1 MKLDQLEHGRRDI
14 LDVVPDGDVPANWAV
29 GMEVTL
35 EPRGSNAVLAEGGD
49 VVVVSAAG
57 PAEDV
62 LRRLLAQQLP
72 RIVQLADVTT
82 SHLRLQVNT
91 FAHALPLDL
100 TLAVDDA
107 LVEKARRIHKNL
119 KGAGHCL
126 SWLTDQC
133 IIQGKTQHCLLSAGR
148 NADLGE
154 HFVIHGRNVRAQV
167 KAVQGDAGPT
177 WKVVRLTR
185 GKANPERHVLQLAE
199 GTFKFVD
206 ATEATRIR
214 VEQRAAMET
223 LRAAA
228 DSFMNL
234 WTRYGE
240 IEGEHI
246 LRRARQVGAL
256 AYERFDRL
264 EDGLVEF
271 HLARAEDRR
280 ERVAELGTDDALD
293 VSDAP
298 SAIVTNTSL
307 SWREAIEAH
316 RSNPRTPLL
325 ASVVAASDGII
336 VLRPNESG
344 AFHPPEQG
352 VLSLSLL
359 GDATRLD
366 RRDKARDRV
375 WGADARMPQ
384 LAMLLERQ
392 PLSSKASSGWTLP
405 RVVRE
410 RVFPTHP
417 PTSQQL
423 RAIQLA
429 METPDAVVVQGPPG
443 TGKTTIIRAVV
454 ECLNLQKG
462 DAAAGQ
468 ILVTGFQHVAVE
480 NAIGRMQVNGLP
492 PIKLGQRGAGLGLVE
507 VDQRIEGWRLERLS
521 HLRQRLVDAPD
532 DLRWKDINRLV
543 RSYTLAPT
551 TPRWTVALLGAVA
564 DAAAGLIPP
573 SILDEVLELRDLI
586 NEEIADD
593 VRAAA
598 DLDLQRIVRAL
609 RSDPTSW
616 ADDGKEN
623 AIRLLSADRRREV
636 LQDQER
642 RLLRTLCTTSSPTE
656 EQFRELEGVRRSR
669 LLEITRRLAL
679 RDANR
684 PAIRADV
691 AALLLRVRDEAELAT
706 RPIRQG
712 PDAVVREYAA
722 ELANDAAAVRRA
734 VLAYTPVYAATCQQA
749 AGRQAGIA
757 KADDLQ
763 YETVVVDEAARA
775 NPLDLL
781 IPMSQARRRLLLVG
795 DHRQLPHMV
804 DEAILE
810 ELAEGMDEESLVE
823 KVERAIQDSL
833 FERLFTD
840 FETRP
845 TRGEPCRAIT
855 LDEQFRMHPAL
866 GDFVSAEFY
875 DSKVRSPRP
884 ASDFMHSLEPFA
896 GVPAAWIRVPSSLG
910 EEDRG
915 RSKSREAE
923 ASIIAE
929 YLPRLM
935 MSETGRQMTFGVI
948 TFYSKQVQ
956 LIQQS
961 LVFSGLTESNG
972 QGGFR
977 IAEDWRWLT
986 RPGGETEPR
995 LEIGTVDAFQGRE
1008 FDVVFLSVVRSNRRP
1023 DNTQK
1028 EKQSRYGHLMS
1039 SNRMCVAM
1047 SRQKSL
1053 LIAIGDPSLLRAPN
1067 AADAIGPLTRFY
1079 KLCEEGAGVLV

>member
-1 MKLDQLEHGRRDI
+1 MKLDQLEHGRCDI
-14 LDVVPDGDVPANWAV
+14 LDVVSDGDIPASWAV
-29 GMEVTL
+29 GMELTLVT
-35 EPRGSNAVLAEGGD
+35 RGANAVLAAGGD
-49 VVVVSAAG
+49 VLVISATG
-57 PAEDV
+57 PTDDV
-62 LRRLLAQQLP
+62 LQGLLEQQLP
-72 RIVQLADVTT
+72 RVVQLADVT
-82 SHLRLQVNT
+82 SSRLRLQVNT
-91 FAHALPLDL
+91 FAHALSLDL

-107 LVEKARRIHKNL
+107 LVAKARRIHKNL
-119 KGAGHCL
+119 KGASHCL
-126 SWLTDQC
+126 SWLAAQC
-133 IIQGKTQHCLLSAGR
+133 IIQGRTQRCLLSAGR
-148 NADLGE
+148 NAEVGD
-154 HFVIHGRNVRAQV
+154 HFVIHGRNLRAQV
-167 KAVQGDAGPT
+167 KAVQEDNGPT

-199 GTFKFVD
+199 GTFEFVD

-228 DSFMNL
+228 DSFMSL

-256 AYERFDRL
+256 EYERYDLL

-271 HLARAEDRR
+271 HLATAEDRR
-280 ERVAELGTDDALD
+280 QRVAELGTNDALD

-298 SAIVTNTSL
+298 SPIVTNSSL

-316 RSNPRTPLL
+316 RSNPRAPLL
-325 ASVVAASDGII
+325 ASVVAATDGIV

-375 WGADARMPQ
+375 WGEDATMPQ

-392 PLSSKASSGWTLP
+392 PLSSRSSSGWTLP
-405 RVVRE
+405 RKVRE

-417 PTSQQL
+417 PTNQQL

-429 METPDAVVVQGPPG
+429 METPDVVVVQGPPG
-443 TGKTTIIRAVV
+443 TGKTTVIRAVA

-521 HLRQRLVDAPD
+521 HLRERLVDAPD
-532 DLRWKDINRLV
+532 DRRWRDINRIV

-551 TPRWTVALLGAVA
+551 TPRRTASLLGDVA
-564 DAAAGLIPP
+564 AAAAGLVPP
-573 SILDEVLELRDLI
+573 ATLDDVLGLRDLI

-593 VRAAA
+593 LRSAE
-598 DLDLQRIVRAL
+598 DLDLRRMVRAL
-609 RSDPTSW
+609 RTNSTSW
-616 ADDGKEN
+616 ADDGNET
-623 AIRLLSADRRREV
+623 AVRLLAADRRREV
-636 LQDQER
+636 MQDQQR

-656 EQFRELEGVRRSR
+656 EQLRAVEDTRRSL

-691 AALLLRVRDEAELAT
+691 AALLVRVREEAELAT
-706 RPIRQG
+706 RPVRQG
-712 PDAVVREYAA
+712 PDSVVREYAA

-749 AGRQAGIA
+749 AGRQAGLA

-763 YETVVVDEAARA
+763 YETVIVDEAARA

-810 ELAEGMDEESLVE
+810 ELAEGLEEESLAE
-823 KVERAIQDSL
+823 KAERAIQDSL

-840 FETRP
+840 LETRP
-845 TRGEPCRAIT
+845 ARGEPCRAIT

-884 ASDFMHSLEPFA
+884 ASDFEHSLEPFG

-915 RSKSREAE
+915 RSKSRESE

-929 YLPRLM
+929 HLPRLM
-935 MSETGRQMTFGVI
+935 MSEPGRQMTFGVI

-956 LIQQS
+956 LIHKA
-961 LVFSGLTESNG
+961 LVSSGLTESDG
-972 QGGFR
+972 EGDFH

-1008 FDVVFLSVVRSNRRP
+1008 FDVVFLSVVRSNRLP

-1047 SRQKSL
+1047 SRQKTL
-1053 LIAIGDPSLLRAPN
+1053 LIAVGDPSLLRAPN
-1067 AADAIGPLTRFY
+1067 AVDAIGPLTRFY
-1079 KLCEEGAGVLV
+1079 KLCEEGSGVLV